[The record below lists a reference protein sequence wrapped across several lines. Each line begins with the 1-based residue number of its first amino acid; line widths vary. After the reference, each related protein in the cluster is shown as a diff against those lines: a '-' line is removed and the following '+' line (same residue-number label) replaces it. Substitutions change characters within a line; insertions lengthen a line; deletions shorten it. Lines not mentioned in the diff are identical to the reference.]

1 MELFDTHAHLDF
13 PEYQADLKEVLERAT
28 ENEVA
33 YILNVGTDVASS
45 RKSVRLAREHK
56 NIYAAVGIHPS
67 DLENFGQQELKALQL
82 LSAEEKVVA
91 LGEMGL
97 DYYRDRFPRER
108 QQEAFRTQLK
118 LAKQLGLPVIIHNR
132 DAHEV
137 VLRIVQEENIGEVGG
152 IMHCFSGDWAVAKK
166 SMDNNLL
173 VAIGGA
179 VTFKN
184 APELKEIAR
193 KTPRDR
199 LLLETDS
206 PFLSPEPKRGKRNEP
221 GNVRLVAEC
230 IADLRGIPVE
240 DLAYWTTL
248 NAMKLFGIN

>member
-13 PEYQADLKEVLERAT
+13 PEFDADLEEVLERAD
-28 ENEVA
+28 ENHVT
-33 YILNVGTDVASS
+33 YILNVGTDVGSS
-45 RKSVRLAREHK
+45 RRSVGLARKHK

-67 DLENFGQQELKALQL
+67 NLENVGEQELKALQL

-91 LGEMGL
+91 LGEIGL
-97 DYYRDRFPRER
+97 DYYRDHFPREK
-108 QQEAFRTQLK
+108 QQEAFRRQLK
-118 LAKQLGLPVIIHNR
+118 LAKQLRLPVVIHNR
-132 DAHEV
+132 DAHGD
-137 VLRIVQEENIGEVGG
+137 VLRILAEEDVRDIGG
-152 IMHCFSGDWAVAKK
+152 IMHCFSGDWSVAKR

-193 KTPRDR
+193 KIPRDR
-199 LLLETDS
+199 LLLETDC

-221 GNVRLVAEC
+221 GNVRLIAEY